1 LPPITVDLHC
11 HTYHSNDSLMLPAK
25 LLEVCR
31 ARGIDRVAITDHNTI
46 EGALEAHDLA
56 PERVIVGE
64 EIMTT
69 CGEILG
75 YFMREQIPAGLSPQ
89 ATIQRLRMQG
99 ALISVSHPYDS
110 VRAGSWSEA
119 DLRQILPLVD
129 AIEVFNAR
137 TWSASANPRAQALAI
152 EAGIRGTA
160 GSDAHAYLEVGRAV
174 MRLHDFDRPTGML
187 ASLLSAQVEARRS
200 SPLVHLLSRYA
211 SWRKRAGW
219 KPS

>member
-1 LPPITVDLHC
+1 
-11 HTYHSNDSLMLPAK
+11 M
-25 LLEVCR
+25 
-31 ARGIDRVAITDHNTI
+31 AITDHNTI
-46 EGALEAHDLA
+46 EGALQAHDLA

-75 YFMREQIPAGLSPQ
+75 YFMHEQIPAGLSPQ
-89 ATIQRLRMQG
+89 ATIERLRVQG

-119 DLRQILPLVD
+119 DLRQILPLAD

-137 TWSASANPRAQALAI
+137 TWSGSANQRAQALAN
-152 EAGIRGTA
+152 EKGIRGTA
-160 GSDAHAYLEVGRAV
+160 GSDAHAYLEVGRTV
-174 MRLHDFDRPTGML
+174 MHLPDFDGPGGML
-187 ASLLSAQVEARRS
+187 ASLLSAQVDGRRS

-211 SWRKRAGW
+211 SRRKRAGW